1 MGRSALLAQ
10 FSAYPWRLPPSLV
23 LTELRSFMSAA
34 SLDEV
39 LADLVH
45 GPRQQGAP
53 PGSLKGTVV
62 IGWGRQD
69 LVTLPS
75 EAGRAATLFPDA
87 TLHWFDRCGHSPH
100 WDQPDEAGKLI
111 LAATS

>member
-1 MGRSALLAQ
+1 
-10 FSAYPWRLPPSLV
+10 
-23 LTELRSFMSAA
+23 
-34 SLDEV
+34 
-39 LADLVH
+39 
-45 GPRQQGAP
+45 
-53 PGSLKGTVV
+53 VV

-87 TLHWFDRCGHSPH
+87 TLHWFDRCGHFPH
-100 WDQPDEAGKLI
+100 WDQPDEAGKII